1 VAKDGGDIK
10 YIKHTYNRSI
20 YHNLIFYGLIS
31 ATKFTLCL
39 VIASFAFVT
48 VLTRLLGIL
57 K

>member
-1 VAKDGGDIK
+1 MAKDGGDIK